1 MGFARTCD
9 FFFKMNPD
17 MLPMKSE
24 LLKQIKN
31 ETLVVLPYKQNG
43 SQGNEIRLALKGWRK
58 FCKFKYHFVVIGEFD
73 ESLMIEFPWVEFI
86 YCKSKEKKE
95 GQYNPHLDIQNKFK
109 VVANMYSQMYNGFIY
124 TTDDEYPVKPF
135 ELDDITRI
143 YYRASDFTGIKDQ
156 PTSYWNHDK
165 WKTRQLLDKENLPHI
180 NYTTHYPCYFEFK
193 KLDEIQKKFNLFNES
208 YVFDDV
214 YFNYFKHEEPILD
227 SEIRLGIW
235 NKKIFDSDFQKA
247 VENPNI
253 KFVCNSVE
261 GWSKELENKLEKIIE
276 ETV

>member
-1 MGFARTCD
+1 
-9 FFFKMNPD
+9 
-17 MLPMKSE
+17 
-24 LLKQIKN
+24 
-31 ETLVVLPYKQNG
+31 
-43 SQGNEIRLALKGWRK
+43 
-58 FCKFKYHFVVIGEFD
+58 
-73 ESLMIEFPWVEFI
+73 
-86 YCKSKEKKE
+86 
-95 GQYNPHLDIQNKFK
+95 
-109 VVANMYSQMYNGFIY
+109 MYNGFIY

-135 ELDDITRI
+135 ELDDMTRI
-143 YYRASDFTGIKDQ
+143 YYRALDFTGIKDQ

-193 KLDEIQKKFNLFNES
+193 KLDEIQKKYNLFNES

-227 SEIRLGIW
+227 SEIRFGIW
-235 NKKIFDSDFQKA
+235 NKKIFDNDFHKA

-253 KFVCNSVE
+253 KFICNSVE
-261 GWSKELENKLEKIIE
+261 GWSKELENELSKIIE